1 MNAPHLVIIFGR
13 SRLAGHLGAHQ
24 MTRAIRLDRGA

>member
-1 MNAPHLVIIFGR
+1 MNAPHLVIIFAR
-13 SRLAGHLGAHQ
+13 WRLAGHLGAQ